1 MEEGEKLL
9 DEIFAEVKQWHD
21 EHPWL
26 SRYYRLRRWVRN
38 GVHTAKR
45 QPRIWWQHIRQGY
58 SYRDLWSFDTYIAGV
73 IGRAT
78 EELKG
83 AYGCPSDMSEE
94 EWMATLARISEPLLA
109 YSKGKFLDL
118 TREQELAQY
127 DAARE
132 AMHLFAGRLGDMWD

>member
-1 MEEGEKLL
+1 MEEDEKLL

-45 QPRIWWQHIRQGY
+45 QPRIWWQRIRQGY
-58 SYRDLWSFDTYIAGV
+58 SYHDLWSFDTYIAGV

-78 EELKG
+78 EDLKSAHG
-83 AYGCPSDMSEE
+83 YPPDMSEE
-94 EWMATLARISEPLLA
+94 EWMATLDRISKPLLA
-109 YSKGKFLDL
+109 YSEGKFVTLEV
-118 TREQELAQY
+118 EQARAMY
-127 DAARE
+127 DEARE
-132 AMHLFAGRLGDMWD
+132 AMHLFAVHLGGMWD